1 MAPYV
6 HSVKKQPK
14 LSRDDEVRHFSKMSA
29 RLEKMSL
36 SGLTYDEIHQDVS
49 TADQHCNSECE
60 DSELQRS
67 SVNPLVSEAALL
79 LSTMFQNLA
88 IYGTDSLAARD
99 ASQMLPDGFMQEF
112 GKKLVE
118 GTATTHRCTIQQV
131 KTSFVPLLIVF
142 QTNLFLF

>member
-88 IYGTDSLAARD
+88 VYGTDSLAARD
-99 ASQMLPDGFMQEF
+99 ASQMLPDGFMQETRRRHGDHQPLYHLA
-112 GKKLVE
+112 GKNFV
-118 GTATTHRCTIQQV
+118 C
-131 KTSFVPLLIVF
+131 SFVNCLP
-142 QTNLFLF
+142 N